1 MALLQ
6 APPDLVAGEF
16 VDPIQI
22 AARDQFENLAT
33 SYNGPVTFSLTI
45 SGTLVLLS
53 TFQNGLA
60 VVGGDSQTFA
70 VTQSGS
76 YHYSLTAPGLPTL
89 DSETFG
95 VSPAAATHLAL
106 SANVQ
111 DTAAG
116 QPFSAIVIEARDTY
130 ENIVE
135 TFASNI
141 TLSLTNAQS
150 ASLFGTTTL
159 PFQNGV
165 ASFDNLSMTMAG
177 DYSLNIVGDSL
188 PSIQSNSF
196 TVSPSVPDH
205 LTLLQQPANGMA
217 AFTLAPVLVAV
228 KDQFEN
234 TVTSDTSSISLS
246 LASGTA
252 TLRGNTSVPAV
263 NGIATFNNFSVSRA
277 GAFTLAIEDGLL
289 PLLTSDS
296 FTITPNIPNRL
307 ICTQKPPT
315 GAAGS
320 LGSILIM
327 VADINGN
334 PVETDTSIVSLSI
347 TSGSKSITGTIS
359 TPVVEGF
366 ASFDGLAIPKSGTY
380 SINAQDGSLTPATS
394 SFTLGAKLAFRAKFS
409 PTAAGD
415 VISSFQ
421 VLVKD
426 SKNKLLTSD
435 DSPITLSIASGNG
448 ALLGTLTASAVNG
461 IATFSGLSIQASGI
475 HKFRASS
482 GSITAATSSG
492 LSITPGPLASLAIFQ
507 DASNATAGAKLP
519 ALKLQLLDSFGNL
532 ATNSRQK
539 ITLSLLSGPTGALLS
554 GSLIASPKKGI
565 VTFSKAILK
574 TMGDYTLQ
582 AAGGPSIAFSPFTV
596 NPAAAKILAFSQQPS
611 PGTVGAPLDPA
622 VVVDLFDSFG
632 NLVTDAT
639 VDITLKITSAPAGA
653 LRPLFTATASS
664 GHATFTTLQ
673 LDTAGGYRLQA
684 SARGLK
690 SVTSDLFTITPP

>member
-1 MALLQ
+1 
-6 APPDLVAGEF
+6 
-16 VDPIQI
+16 
-22 AARDQFENLAT
+22 
-33 SYNGPVTFSLTI
+33 
-45 SGTLVLLS
+45 
-53 TFQNGLA
+53 
-60 VVGGDSQTFA
+60 
-70 VTQSGS
+70 
-76 YHYSLTAPGLPTL
+76 
-89 DSETFG
+89 
-95 VSPAAATHLAL
+95 
-106 SANVQ
+106 
-111 DTAAG
+111 
-116 QPFSAIVIEARDTY
+116 
-130 ENIVE
+130 
-135 TFASNI
+135 
-141 TLSLTNAQS
+141 
-150 ASLFGTTTL
+150 
-159 PFQNGV
+159 
-165 ASFDNLSMTMAG
+165 
-177 DYSLNIVGDSL
+177 
-188 PSIQSNSF
+188 
-196 TVSPSVPDH
+196 
-205 LTLLQQPANGMA
+205 
-217 AFTLAPVLVAV
+217 
-228 KDQFEN
+228 
-234 TVTSDTSSISLS
+234 
-246 LASGTA
+246 
-252 TLRGNTSVPAV
+252 
-263 NGIATFNNFSVSRA
+263 
-277 GAFTLAIEDGLL
+277 
-289 PLLTSDS
+289 
-296 FTITPNIPNRL
+296 
-307 ICTQKPPT
+307 
-315 GAAGS
+315 
-320 LGSILIM
+320 M

-582 AAGGPSIAFSPFTV
+582 AAGGPSMAFSPFTV

-653 LRPLFTATASS
+653 LRPVLSATASS
-664 GHATFTTLQ
+664 GHATFTTVQ
-673 LDTAGGYRLQA
+673 LDTPGVYRLQA